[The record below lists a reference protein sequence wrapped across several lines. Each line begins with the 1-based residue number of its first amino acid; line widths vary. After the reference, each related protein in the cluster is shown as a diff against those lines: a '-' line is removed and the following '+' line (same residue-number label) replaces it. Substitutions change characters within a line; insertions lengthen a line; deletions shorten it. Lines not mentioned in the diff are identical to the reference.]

1 MELFRFANPDNFWFL
16 VAIPVAT
23 LLWFISRNRASKAL
37 RNFGESKLVDELIP
51 DKSSARPFVKFIL
64 VISAFI
70 LLVIAAARPQ
80 YGSKLEEVKKKGVEV
95 VIALDVS
102 NSMLAED
109 IKPNRLERSK
119 QAIERLVDQLDNDK
133 IGLIVFA
140 GDAYTQIP
148 ITIDYISAKM
158 FLSSVNTEIVP
169 KQGTSLG
176 AAINLGIR
184 SFSPSNTESRALVII
199 TDGENHEDDPLTAAE
214 EAKRAGVTIYTIG
227 IGSPEGSPVPIT
239 SGGRTDFLKDRDGN
253 TVVTRL
259 DEKVLQEIALRTGG
273 KYVRASTSVMGLNEI
288 YSDIGRMKKIEMDGK
303 IFTEYNDQFQYF
315 VGLAGLLLLIELLIM
330 DRKNRRLRNMRIF
343 RLKI

>member
-16 VAIPVAT
+16 VAIPVASM
-23 LLWFISRNRASKAL
+23 LWMISRYRSARAL
-37 RNFGESKLVDELIP
+37 RNFGESKLVDALIP
-51 DKSSARPFVKFIL
+51 DKSTARPPVKFVL
-64 VISAFI
+64 TISAFI

-95 VIALDVS
+95 IIALDVS

-148 ITIDYISAKM
+148 VTIDYISAKM

-184 SFSPSNTESRALVII
+184 SFSPSNTESRTMVII

-214 EAKRAGVTIYTIG
+214 EAKRAGVIIYTIG
-227 IGSPEGSPVPIT
+227 IGSPEGSPIPIT
-239 SGGRTDFLKDRDGN
+239 TGGRTDFLKDREGN

-259 DEKVLQEIALRTGG
+259 DEKILQEIALSTGG
-273 KYVRASTSVMGLNEI
+273 KYVRASTSVLGLNEI
-288 YSDIGRMKKIEMDGK
+288 YSEIGRMKKIEMDGK
-303 IFTEYNDQFQYF
+303 TFAEYNDQFQYF
-315 VGLAGLLLLIELLIM
+315 AGLAGLLLLIELLVM
-330 DRKNRRLRNMRIF
+330 ERKNRRLSSMRIF
-343 RLKI
+343 RVKI

>member
-16 VAIPVAT
+16 AAIPVVT
-23 LLWFISRNRASKAL
+23 LLWLISRYRASKAL
-37 RNFGESKLVDELIP
+37 RTFGESRLVDELIP
-51 DKSSARPFVKFIL
+51 DKSSARPYIKFIL
-64 VISAFI
+64 IMTAFI

-95 VIALDVS
+95 IIALDVS

-148 ITIDYISAKM
+148 ITVDYKSAKM

-176 AAINLGIR
+176 AAINLAIR

-199 TDGENHEDDPLTAAE
+199 TDGENHEDDPLAAAE
-214 EAKRAGVTIYTIG
+214 EAKKAGVIIYTIG
-227 IGSPEGSPVPIT
+227 IGSPEGSPIPIKR
-239 SGGRTDFLKDRDGN
+239 GGGTDFLKDRDGN
-253 TVVTRL
+253 TVITRL

-273 KYVRASTSVMGLNEI
+273 KYVRASTSAMGLNEI
-288 YSDIGRMKKIEMDGK
+288 YSDIGRMKKIEMEGK
-303 IFTEYNDQFQYF
+303 VFAEYNDQFQYF
-315 VGLAGLLLLIELLIM
+315 AGLAVLLLLIELLIM
-330 DRKNRRLRNMRIF
+330 ERKNRRFKNMRIF
-343 RLKI
+343 RMKI

>member
-16 VAIPVAT
+16 AAIPVVT
-23 LLWFISRNRASKAL
+23 LLWLISRYRASKAL
-37 RNFGESKLVDELIP
+37 RNFGESRLVDELIP
-51 DKSSARPFVKFIL
+51 EKSSVRPYIKFIL
-64 VISAFI
+64 ILTAFI
-70 LLVIAAARPQ
+70 MLVIAAARPQ

-95 VIALDVS
+95 IIALDVS

-140 GDAYTQIP
+140 GEAYTQIP
-148 ITIDYISAKM
+148 ITVDYKSAKM

-214 EAKRAGVTIYTIG
+214 EAKKAGVIIYTIG
-227 IGSPEGSPVPIT
+227 IGSPEGSPIPIT
-239 SGGRTDFLKDRDGN
+239 RGGGKDFLKDRDGN

-288 YSDIGRMKKIEMDGK
+288 YSDIGRMKKIEMEGK
-303 IFTEYNDQFQYF
+303 VFAEYNDQFQYF
-315 VGLAGLLLLIELLIM
+315 AGLAALLLLIELLIM
-330 DRKNRRLRNMRIF
+330 ERKNRRFKNMRIF
-343 RLKI
+343 RMKI